1 MQLRTAL
8 PFRPGIKVEIK
19 AALEAPRKISAYALK
34 TFGELKDKICRVVT
48 AGAQGAGFFF
58 GTGHVGIKKLAPG
71 PKKAE
76 MKKFNQKCQNKFNSI
91 NKNFNSIQFNSIE
104 PKVQFNPTL
113 LRRHQKVFFNTT
125 GDPNQQPP
133 RGGPWKRFI

>member
-34 TFGELKDKICRVVT
+34 TFGELKDKICRVF
-48 AGAQGAGFFF
+48 AEGAGFFFF
-58 GTGHVGIKKLAPG
+58 GTGHVGIKKLCPG

-76 MKKFNQKCQNKFNSI
+76 MKKFNQKCQKS
-91 NKNFNSIQFNSIE
+91 SIQSI
-104 PKVQFNPTL
+104 KS
-113 LRRHQKVFFNTT
+113 
-125 GDPNQQPP
+125 
-133 RGGPWKRFI
+133 